1 MGTDMIISAPERLRL
16 WTEDAMRFDKSAL
29 GILLLIV
36 FFLFPPALSAA
47 DTEKPKKAAFVDLDG
62 DGFNDNLA
70 DNNSDGIPDRYERGK
85 SDLMLPKVGSVL
97 GDVFNS
103 EISMVGMEDLRS
115 NEERFSLRKFRT
127 QSLSQRCH
135 GFGAEQDFGPG
146 NGIGCGSLGGHGGCS
161 GGACAP

>member
-1 MGTDMIISAPERLRL
+1 MT
-16 WTEDAMRFDKSAL
+16 FDKSPL
-29 GILLLIV
+29 LFLLLII
-36 FFLFPPALSAA
+36 FLTAPPALSAEA
-47 DTEKPKKAAFVDLDG
+47 VSAPKAAFVDLDG

-70 DNNSDGIPDRYERGK
+70 DNNSDGIPDRYEWGK
-85 SDLMLPKVGSVL
+85 TDTQLPAVGSAL

-103 EISMVGMEDLRS
+103 DISAAGLEDLRS
-115 NEERFSLRKFRT
+115 NEEKFGQRKFWT
-127 QSLSQRCH
+127 QSLSQRCN

>member
-1 MGTDMIISAPERLRL
+1 MTFG
-16 WTEDAMRFDKSAL
+16 K
-29 GILLLIV
+29 
-36 FFLFPPALSAA
+36 FFLVFIFLFAFLTLPSIASTAN
-47 DTEKPKKAAFVDLDG
+47 TEGAKKAAFVDLDG

-70 DNNSDGIPDRYERGK
+70 DNNSDGIPDRYEWGK
-85 SDLMLPKVGSVL
+85 SDATPPAVGSAL

-103 EISMVGMEDLRS
+103 NVSMAGIEDIRS
-115 NEERFSLRKFRT
+115 NEEKFGQRKFRT

-135 GFGAEQDFGPG
+135 GFGGEQDFGPG

>member
-1 MGTDMIISAPERLRL
+1 MK
-16 WTEDAMRFDKSAL
+16 FDKSPL
-29 GILLLIV
+29 GILLLVI
-36 FFLFPPALSAA
+36 FFLLPPAPSTANMEEPQK
-47 DTEKPKKAAFVDLDG
+47 TAFVDLDG

-70 DNNSDGIPDRYERGK
+70 DNNGDGIPDRYEWGK
-85 SDLMLPKVGSVL
+85 SDVSLPRVGSVL
-97 GDVFNS
+97 GDVFSS
-103 EISMVGMEDLRS
+103 EISMAGMEDLRS
-115 NEERFSLRKFRT
+115 NEERFGQRKFRT

>member
-1 MGTDMIISAPERLRL
+1 MT
-16 WTEDAMRFDKSAL
+16 FDKSPAL
-29 GILLLIV
+29 ILLLIAL
-36 FFLFPPALSAA
+36 FLLPAVSVA
-47 DTEKPKKAAFVDLDG
+47 DKEKPKKAAFVDLDG

-85 SDLMLPKVGSVL
+85 SDASMPAIGSAL

-103 EISMVGMEDLRS
+103 DASMAGLEDLSS
-115 NEERFSLRKFRT
+115 NEDRFGQRKFRT
-127 QSLSQRCH
+127 RSLSQRCH

-146 NGIGCGSLGGHGGCS
+146 NGIGCGSLGGHGGCA

>member
-1 MGTDMIISAPERLRL
+1 MTFNKPLAGIS
-16 WTEDAMRFDKSAL
+16 
-29 GILLLIV
+29 LLIIIFV
-36 FFLFPPALSAA
+36 LPLALSAA
-47 DTEKPKKAAFVDLDG
+47 NSEEPKKAAFVDLDG

-70 DNNSDGIPDRYERGK
+70 DNNGDGIPDRYERDK
-85 SDLMLPKVGSVL
+85 SDASLPKMNSAL

-103 EISMVGMEDLRS
+103 DAAVAGLEDLQS
-115 NEERFSLRKFRT
+115 NQDRFGQRKFRT

-146 NGIGCGSLGGHGGCS
+146 NGIGCGALGGHGGCS

>member
-1 MGTDMIISAPERLRL
+1 MTFSKSPVVISLL
-16 WTEDAMRFDKSAL
+16 L
-29 GILLLIV
+29 CILLTPVL
-36 FFLFPPALSAA
+36 LSAA
-47 DTEKPKKAAFVDLDG
+47 DMEESKKAVFVDRDG

-70 DNNSDGIPDRYERGK
+70 DNNSDGIPDRYEWGK
-85 SDLMLPKVGSVL
+85 SDAALPEVGSVL

-103 EISMVGMEDLRS
+103 DMSLAGLEDLRS
-115 NEERFSLRKFRT
+115 NEEKFGQRKFRT

>member
-1 MGTDMIISAPERLRL
+1 MT
-16 WTEDAMRFDKSAL
+16 FDRPLL
-29 GILLLIV
+29 GIFLLIIV
-36 FFLFPPALSAA
+36 FLIPPTLSAA
-47 DTEKPKKAAFVDLDG
+47 NMEKPKKAAFVDLDG

-85 SDLMLPKVGSVL
+85 SDAMLPKVGSVL
-97 GDVFNS
+97 GDVFNGDKS
-103 EISMVGMEDLRS
+103 LAGLEDFRS
-115 NEERFSLRKFRT
+115 NEERFGQRKFRT

>member
-1 MGTDMIISAPERLRL
+1 MKFGNFLAV
-16 WTEDAMRFDKSAL
+16 
-29 GILLLIV
+29 ILLFIA
-36 FFLFPPALSAA
+36 FLLLPSIATTANTESA
-47 DTEKPKKAAFVDLDG
+47 KKAAFVDLDG

-70 DNNSDGIPDRYERGK
+70 DNNSDGIPDRYEFGK
-85 SDLMLPKVGSVL
+85 SDAALPAVGSAL

-103 EISMVGMEDLRS
+103 NVSMAGLEDIRS
-115 NEERFSLRKFRT
+115 NEEKFGQRKFRT

-135 GFGAEQDFGPG
+135 GFGGEQDFGPG